1 MKPISSYPLWLSAS
15 MLIGPFF
22 MVSGIGF
29 RDRWLIWV
37 FQSVGALMVMFA
49 LFYLSKRLHE
59 QMEEVA
65 SLRILLNSRD
75 DPQTGFT
82 LRKIE

>member
-1 MKPISSYPLWLSAS
+1 MKPIPSYPFWLSAF
-15 MLIGPFF
+15 MLLGPLF

-65 SLRILLNSRD
+65 ALRILLNSRD
-75 DPQTGFT
+75 DRQPSS

>member
-15 MLIGPFF
+15 MLLGPFF
-22 MVSGIGF
+22 TVSGIGF

-49 LFYLSKRLHE
+49 LFYFSKRLHE
-59 QMEEVA
+59 QMEVA
-65 SLRILLNSRD
+65 LALRYRGLG
-75 DPQTGFT
+75 P
-82 LRKIE
+82 

>member
-15 MLIGPFF
+15 MLLGPFF

-65 SLRILLNSRD
+65 SLRQRVNGHDGAQI
-75 DPQTGFT
+75 GFT
-82 LRKIE
+82 ARKAD